1 MHPTQT
7 FSNIRPMI
15 GPSRNRS
22 ETGLLS
28 VEAGYRSV
36 AGLEAGVALDLL
48 DVAGLGVLEGPGAL
62 AAVAEG
68 GVDVLAADEG
78 DGLAVL
84 ADQLAAG
91 LLLAADDLELDRVV
105 GAPGAGGRLGVL
117 VLELGLGGEL
127 GGAAEGDGKGT
138 DGERIDL
145 GLGALLDLGLVGDV
159 LDLVDFGLLG
169 RLGAG
174 LLGAGGGVE
183 LGAALD
189 LAHLGLAGNLEGP
202 LALAGVAEGGVDVLA
217 AGHGDFLALLTE
229 DLAAQVLALVVLDV
243 VAGELDRGPAAL
255 AVGRPGAVLVHLRLG
270 DVVALAPEGNGDGVG
285 VGDVFGGQGEGASS
299 GQEAKEGGSVL
310 HCD

>member
-15 GPSRNRS
+15 
-22 ETGLLS
+22 
-28 VEAGYRSV
+28 EAGYRSV

-78 DGLAVL
+78 DGLA
-84 ADQLAAG
+84 G
-91 LLLAADDLELDRVV
+91 P
-105 GAPGAGGRLGVL
+105 PGAGGRLGVL

-127 GGAAEGDGKGT
+127 RGAAEGDGKGT

-145 GLGALLDLGLVGDV
+145 GLGALLDLGLLGDV

-217 AGHGDFLALLTE
+217 AGHGDLLALLTE

-285 VGDVFGGQGEGASS
+285 VGDIFGGQGEGASS